1 MRIACCLRVPEA
13 EAQAWLAAFRAA
25 LPNAQVDLWRPG
37 SPAGDYAVVWR
48 PTQECVD
55 AHARAKAIFNAGA
68 GLDALLSLKLPEG
81 VPIYRLEDAGMGRQM
96 AEYVTYAVLRHF
108 REFDAY
114 EQQARERTWKSRPPR
129 IKADYAVGILGIGVL
144 GQVIA
149 RTLQSLGFPVRG
161 WSRRPK
167 SLEGIEVLDG
177 RQRLEEFLRGSRILV
192 CVLPLTSETRGIL
205 DRHTFAAL
213 PAGAYV
219 INVARGGLIVEDDL
233 LDALDRGALS
243 GAFLDVTER
252 EPLPP
257 EHAFWSHPRVTLT
270 PHCSAQ
276 TLIEPSVDQIAS
288 KIALIERGE
297 TPSGRLDPR
306 RGY

>member
-1 MRIACCLRVPEA
+1 MRIACCLRVDES

-25 LPNAQVDLWRPG
+25 LPDAQVDLWRPG

-48 PTQECVD
+48 PSQECIE

-68 GLDALLSLKLPEG
+68 GLDALLAMKLPDG
-81 VPIYRLEDAGMGRQM
+81 VPIFRLEDAGMAQQM

-114 EQQARERTWKSRPPR
+114 EKQARDRMWKSRPPR
-129 IKADYAVGILGIGVL
+129 AKADYPVGILGIGVL

-161 WSRRPK
+161 WSRQPK
-167 SLEGIEVLDG
+167 ILEGIDVLDG
-177 RQRLEEFLRGSRILV
+177 MQRLEEFLQRSRILV
-192 CVLPLTSETRGIL
+192 CVLPLTAETRGIL
-205 DRHTFAAL
+205 DRRTLAAL

-233 LDALDRGALS
+233 LEALDRGALS

-257 EHAFWSHPRVTLT
+257 EHRFWSHPRVTLT

-276 TLIEPSVDQIAS
+276 TLIGPSVEQIAS
-288 KIALIERGE
+288 KIAMIERGE
-297 TPSGRLDPR
+297 EPSGRLDPR